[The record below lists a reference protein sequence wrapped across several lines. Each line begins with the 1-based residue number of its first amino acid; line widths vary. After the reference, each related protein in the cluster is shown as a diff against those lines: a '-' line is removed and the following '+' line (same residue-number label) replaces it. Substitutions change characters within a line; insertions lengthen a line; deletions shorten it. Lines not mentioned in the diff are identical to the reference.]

1 MTIQLEGMG
10 SIYNQIVTKRKR
22 GRKQFALLV
31 DPDKTDHL
39 FLGKVAQAAQRSEVD
54 FIMVGSSL
62 LTNSSINNCIRI
74 LKDHCSIPMVLFPGN
89 PLQISPLADGILF
102 LSLIS
107 GRNPELLIGN
117 HVVAAPLIKSSGL
130 EVLSTGYVLVDGETM
145 TTVAYM
151 SNTQP
156 IPRDKDE
163 IAVCT
168 SMAGEMLGHNLIY
181 LDAGSGA
188 KSPVSLSMISKVKEH
203 IQVPLI
209 VGGGIRNKTTAL
221 EACNSGA
228 DIIVV
233 GNAIEEEQGAEKL
246 LESIAEAVHDYA

>member
-1 MTIQLEGMG
+1 MG
-10 SIYNQIVTKRKR
+10 SIYNQIVANTKG

-31 DPDKTDHL
+31 DPDKTDPL
-39 FLGKVAQAAQRSEVD
+39 FLGKIAQAAQRSEVD

-156 IPRDKDE
+156 IPREKDE

-188 KSPVSLSMISKVKEH
+188 KSPVPLSMIAKVKEH

-221 EACNSGA
+221 EACNAGA

-246 LESIAEAVHDYA
+246 LESMAEAVHEYA

>member
-1 MTIQLEGMG
+1 MG
-10 SIYNQIVTKRKR
+10 AIYNQIESNRKA
-22 GRKQFALLV
+22 GRKQFSLLV
-31 DPDKTDHL
+31 DPDKSDHL
-39 FLGKVAQAAQRSEVD
+39 FLGKVATTAQRSGVD

-62 LTNSSINNCIRI
+62 LTHSSINNCIRI
-74 LKDHCSIPMVLFPGN
+74 LKDHCDIPMVLFPGN
-89 PLQISPLADGILF
+89 PLQISSLADGILF

-130 EVLSTGYVLVDGETM
+130 EVLSTGYVLVDGESM

-151 SNTQP
+151 SNTHP

-168 SMAGEMLGHNLIY
+168 SMAGEMLGHKLIY

-188 KSPVSLSMISKVKEH
+188 KSPVPLSMISKVKEQ

-209 VGGGIRNKTTAL
+209 VGGGIRSKTAAL
-221 EACNSGA
+221 EACNAGA

-233 GNAIEEEQGAEKL
+233 GNAIEKEEGAEKL
-246 LESIAEAVHDYA
+246 LESIAEAVHASA

>member
-1 MTIQLEGMG
+1 MG
-10 SIYNQIVTKRKR
+10 RIYNSIVTRTKS
-22 GRKQFALLV
+22 GNKQFALLV

-39 FLGKVAQAAQRSEVD
+39 QLETVAKAAVQSKVD

-62 LTNSSINNCIRI
+62 LTHSSINNCIRI
-74 LKDHCSIPMVLFPGN
+74 LKDHCHIPVVLFPGN

-117 HVVAAPLIKSSGL
+117 HVVAAPLIRSNGL
-130 EVLSTGYVLVDGETM
+130 EVLSTGYILVDGGGL

-151 SNTQP
+151 SNTLP
-156 IPRDKDE
+156 IPRDKNE
-163 IAVCT
+163 IAICT
-168 SMAGEMLGHNLIY
+168 ALAGEMLGHRLIY

-188 KSPVSLSMISKVKEH
+188 KSPVPLTMISKVKEQ

-209 VGGGIRNKTTAL
+209 VGGGIRTRNAAL
-221 EACNSGA
+221 EACNAGA

-233 GNAIEEEQGAEKL
+233 GNAIEEHNGAGEL
-246 LESIAEAVHDYA
+246 LGSIADAVHEYA